1 MLFRFSFPF
10 PLLPLPDLRARGCIK
25 QLIMFHINLN
35 ECIAFE
41 KKKKRGK
48 EIEFVPS
55 VINKIP
61 ITTHL
66 QPSKRHC
73 YCTVKHMKH
82 CQEENENVQLM

>member
-41 KKKKRGK
+41 KKKQK
-48 EIEFVPS
+48 EEKKLNLS
-55 VINKIP
+55 
-61 ITTHL
+61 L
-66 QPSKRHC
+66 QS
-73 YCTVKHMKH
+73 
-82 CQEENENVQLM
+82 